1 MTYRERKG
9 PLRGFVFGL
18 VASAIFAACMDVPP
32 VATATTPPEP
42 VTESYQEPCN
52 NFWVVPEL
60 GSQSV
65 VYAEHAFP
73 GLKAAEIAA
82 RVHVMANSP
91 YAIADYVTATR
102 IDKFQETL
110 MIRDGAAAVV
120 CGFQGQ
126 TPLLTIV
133 TFVVR

>member
-1 MTYRERKG
+1 
-9 PLRGFVFGL
+9 
-18 VASAIFAACMDVPP
+18 MDAPP

-52 NFWVVPEL
+52 NIWVVSEL
-60 GSQSV
+60 GGQPV
-65 VYAEHAFP
+65 VYAEHEFP

-82 RVHVMANSP
+82 RVHVMSNSA
-91 YAIADYVTATR
+91 YAIADYAAATR
-102 IDKFQETL
+102 IDTL
-110 MIRDGAAAVV
+110 QQTMLIRDGAAAIV

-126 TPLLTIV
+126 KQLLTIV